1 MNFVESIKMARKT
14 LMLNKLRSGLTMLGI
29 IIGNASVI
37 ATIGIGEG
45 AQNFVTQQVQ
55 GLGSNLLF
63 VEPGSPKAQTRPVPR
78 PQTLVLE
85 DAEAIASQ
93 VPSVKQVSAQING
106 NERVTYRSQNFSTR
120 LVGTTPEFLAVRNF
134 DIAQG
139 RFFNHLDLQRNQQV
153 VVLGP
158 EIAELLFG
166 NTNPLGEK
174 IRIKNLSFLVIGLM
188 QSKGSTFSSNQ
199 DETVFL
205 PLTTMAN
212 RISGNSSI
220 YGTNVSFISISVA
233 TPQDL
238 KKAQFQ
244 VENLLRLRHKIIE
257 EDDFVVQNQQDLEE
271 IAGAVTN
278 ALTLVLG
285 LVASISL
292 FVGGIG
298 IMNIM
303 LVAVNERTQEIGLRK
318 AIGASETDILFQF
331 TIEAIILSISGGFI
345 GILIGSSMILMMSF
359 FSPFEAGFSMFA
371 IIGST
376 VISGAIGLF
385 FGIVPAQRAA
395 KLDPIV
401 ALRSS

>member
-1 MNFVESIKMARKT
+1 MARKT

-45 AQNFVTQQVQ
+45 AQEFVTQQVQ

-63 VEPGSPKAQTRPVPR
+63 VEPGSPKAQTRPVLP

-93 VPSVKQVSAQING
+93 VPSVKQVSAEING

-134 DIAQG
+134 DIARG
-139 RFFNHLDLQRNQQV
+139 RFFNDLDLQRNQQV

-158 EIAELLFG
+158 EIASLLFG
-166 NTNPLGEK
+166 NSNPLGEK
-174 IRIKNLSFLVIGLM
+174 IRIKNRSFLVIGIM
-188 QSKGSTFSSNQ
+188 QSKGSTFTSNQ
-199 DETVFL
+199 DERVYL

-220 YGTNVSFISISVA
+220 YGTNVSFISISVE
-233 TPQDL
+233 TPEDL

-257 EDDFVVQNQQDLEE
+257 EDDFVVRNQQDLEE
-271 IAGAVTN
+271 LTGSVTN

-303 LVAVNERTQEIGLRK
+303 LVSVNERTQEIGLRK

-331 TIEAIILSISGGFI
+331 TIEAIILSTSGGLIGIFI
-345 GILIGSSMILMMSF
+345 GVSMILMMSV
-359 FSPFEAGFSMFA
+359 FSPFEAGISMFA
-371 IIGST
+371 IIMST
-376 VISGAIGLF
+376 GISGAIGLF

-401 ALRSS
+401 ALRIS